1 MKQKPVNFNKFIE
14 NIENSMNLEGNS
26 NNWSNYINT
35 KDFTNI
41 ITKVQNRFDD
51 LNNNLKPTYYHKM
64 SSFLL
69 ERINAFESYLREKET
84 NQDPDV
90 NFYRMY
96 YRKRFNDFTY
106 SIIKLQNI

>member
-41 ITKVQNRFDD
+41 ITKVQSRFD
-51 LNNNLKPTYYHKM
+51 
-64 SSFLL
+64 
-69 ERINAFESYLREKET
+69 E
-84 NQDPDV
+84 
-90 NFYRMY
+90 
-96 YRKRFNDFTY
+96 
-106 SIIKLQNI
+106 